1 MKIGILTFHL
11 PTNFGANL
19 QAFASSRFFA
29 SLEHEVRV
37 LNFARPEDLNNVRK
51 AGEIQIMAH
60 HMFVENRLPIT
71 RQVTTTEDLCLV
83 VKEEGLDLLVV
94 GADAVW
100 RQPKDENIY
109 FAQWLF
115 ENSDIS
121 HIPVVSMSPA
131 HMGGGFK
138 TLNEKQRIAVAEC
151 IKKFS
156 YLTVRDEWT
165 RYVVNRD
172 LFEGNPFI
180 ERINPDPVF
189 TLSIDAGDEWEGL
202 GLKPK
207 SYVIMTLPK
216 NWLDNKRTRFQRMW
230 WFNRF
235 KKQIHKRGL
244 KLVELPVPEGCSG
257 MKFDLTIPYPIDPI
271 QWFLWLKNAKAFVGL
286 RFHAVVSCCANGTP
300 FFSYDSYTGKGTPE
314 KSKIYNLLKNSP
326 FEKYRT
332 EELTSIT
339 PKKVAEMLDAVRREG
354 VLKFRDEK
362 KKLFEQN
369 MKQML
374 AVVNGQSRKIESLTD
389 DCTSCAA
396 CFNVCPV
403 NAIEMIEDAEGFYV
417 PKVDYD
423 KCVGCGKCD
432 NTCPQLN
439 IHDYVHTLKTWYGYQ
454 NADVERKKSSS
465 GGIFGALS
473 EQVLQE
479 GGVVYGAAFNYGE
492 NVLRLECRST
502 DEVSLDALKKSKY
515 VQSYIGDAFNRLK
528 RDLESGRK
536 VFFCGTPCQVD
547 GLRQVLNKDYE
558 NLLTADFVCH
568 GVPPMVL
575 LREHLRYLGFE
586 KVTEIDFR
594 PKNHRWVDDFQIKNG
609 AKRRNYT
616 NYWGNDAYFGSFEKA
631 RSTHRSCGNCLYC
644 NGNRAADIT
653 LADFWGYK
661 NFDKNIY
668 DPKGLSLVM
677 ANTQRGIGAVESLGH
692 CCFLKPIDSKYS
704 EYAYCRQRGNK
715 AEGYYDINQRNAF
728 FAEVQVFG
736 YRKTVDRLGLQ
747 KKQEGTATIIV
758 GKLRSIYK
766 KIARR

>member
-19 QAFASSRFFA
+19 QAFASSRYFA
-29 SLEHEVRV
+29 SLGHEVCV
-37 LNFARPEDLNNVRK
+37 LNYARPEDLNNVRE
-51 AGEIQIMAH
+51 AGKIQIKAH
-60 HMFVENRLPIT
+60 RDFVERKLTIT
-71 RQVTTTEDLCLV
+71 RQVTTPDELRV
-83 VKEEGLDLLVV
+83 IVKEQGLDLLVI

-100 RQPKDENIY
+100 RLPKDENVY

-115 ENSDIS
+115 NDPEIS
-121 HIPVVSMSPA
+121 QIPVVSMSPA
-131 HMGGGFK
+131 HMGDGFAK
-138 TLNEKQRIAVAEC
+138 LIEEQKKSIADC
-151 IKKFS
+151 LKKFKFI
-156 YLTVRDEWT
+156 TVRDEWT
-165 RYVVNRD
+165 RYVINRD
-172 LFEGNPFI
+172 IFNGEPFA

-189 TLSIDAGDEWEGL
+189 MLSLDNEEKWDGQGVIPE
-202 GLKPK
+202 
-207 SYVIMTLPK
+207 SYVVMTLPK
-216 NWLDNKRTRFQRMW
+216 NWLESRRSRLQRLMW
-230 WFNRF
+230 FRRF
-235 KKQIHKRGL
+235 KKQLHKRGL
-244 KLVELPVPEGCSG
+244 QLVELPLPEGLSG
-257 MKFDLTIPYPIDPI
+257 MQFDVTVPYPIDPI

-326 FEKYRT
+326 FEKYRAD
-332 EELTSIT
+332 EIT
-339 PKKVAEMLDAVRREG
+339 NISPKKIAEMLDAVRRED
-354 VLKFRDEK
+354 VLKFRDVK
-362 KKLFEQN
+362 KRVFGQN

-374 AVVNGQSRKIESLTD
+374 AVVSGRNRKIESLAD
-389 DCTSCAA
+389 NCTSCAA

-403 NAIEMIEDAEGFYV
+403 NAIEMSEDAEGFYV

-423 KCVGCGKCD
+423 KCIGCSKCD

-439 IHDYVHTLKTWYGYQ
+439 NHDYVHTMKTWYGYQ
-454 NADVERKKSSS
+454 KSDIERKLSSS
-465 GGIFGALS
+465 GGIFGAIS
-473 EQVLQE
+473 EPVLRK

-492 NVLRLECRST
+492 AVLRLECRST

-568 GVPPMVL
+568 GVPPMAL

-609 AKRRNYT
+609 ASCRNYT

-631 RSTHRSCGNCLYC
+631 RSTHRSCGNCHYC
-644 NGNRAADIT
+644 NGNRAADIS

-661 NFDKNIY
+661 EYDKSIY
-668 DPKGLSLVM
+668 DPKGISLIM
-677 ANTQRGIGAVESLGH
+677 ANTKKGISAIELLGES
-692 CCFLKPIDSKYS
+692 CCLKDIDVKYS
-704 EYAYCRQRGNK
+704 EYVYSRLREGNK
-715 AEGYYDINQRNAF
+715 DGCYDMIERNHF
-728 FAEVQVFG
+728 YEELNVYSYSKV
-736 YRKTVDRLGLQ
+736 VERLGLQ
-747 KKQEGTATIIV
+747 KAPQSIIN
-758 GKLRSIYK
+758 
-766 KIARR
+766 KIKTKVVTVIPLSK